1 MTVLTLRVTILDM
14 SSFNVAQLK
23 KLCRIDL
30 TEEEEKDLQESL
42 SRVLDYAHKL
52 SEINTENVEPCR
64 FVLRAMLKHQL
75 RKDEVEKVLSR
86 EQFLSNTPD
95 QIGGMVRVPPVLK

>member
-1 MTVLTLRVTILDM
+1 M
-14 SSFNVAQLK
+14 SLFNIAQLK

-30 TEEEEKDLQESL
+30 TPEEEKDLQESL
-42 SRVLDYAHKL
+42 TRVLDYAHKL
-52 SEINTENVEPCR
+52 SEIKAENVKPCR
-64 FVLRAMLKHQL
+64 FVLRTMLKHQM
-75 RKDEVEKVLSR
+75 RKDEVGKVLAR

>member
-1 MTVLTLRVTILDM
+1 MTILALRVTILHM
-14 SSFNVAQLK
+14 SPFNIAQLK

-30 TEEEEKDLQESL
+30 AEEEEKDLQQSL

-52 SEINTENVEPCR
+52 NDINTENVEPCR
-64 FVLRAMLKHQL
+64 FVLRNMLKHQL

-95 QIGGMVRVPPVLK
+95 QIGGMIRVPPILK